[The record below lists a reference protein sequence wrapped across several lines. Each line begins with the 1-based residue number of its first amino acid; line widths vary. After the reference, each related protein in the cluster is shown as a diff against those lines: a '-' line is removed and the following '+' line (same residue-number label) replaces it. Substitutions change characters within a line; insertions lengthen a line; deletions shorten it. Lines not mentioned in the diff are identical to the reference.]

1 MTELMESNAEI
12 MFFLS
17 DSHLFV
23 FLLNSPS
30 ESDQDDIWGVSE
42 QRREVTDDRID
53 GE

>member
-1 MTELMESNAEI
+1 MTELMESNAKI

-23 FLLNSPS
+23 FLLNFPP
-30 ESDQDDIWGVSE
+30 ESDQDDTWGVSE

-53 GE
+53 GK